1 MIHLTGTLVADGS
14 SDRLLKPILEW
25 LLSQHLPPNS
35 TINIQVPDWGRFP
48 RPVPTLP
55 AKLLAAKEFF
65 AADVY
70 FIHRDAEKTANW
82 QERSAEID
90 ADVQRL
96 DASLT
101 YVRIV
106 PVQMTEAW
114 LLHNEMAI
122 REAAENPSGR
132 DRIALPTPKKL
143 ESLPD
148 AKLHLLGIL
157 REASGLTGRRLKK
170 FEAHERR
177 RLHRLADLQQE
188 QGFAVLRALP
198 AFQKLEQEIQNL
210 IASWPMAANS

>member
-1 MIHLTGTLVADGS
+1 MIHLSGTLVADGS

-25 LLSQHLPPNS
+25 VLSQHLPPGS
-35 TINIQVPDWGRFP
+35 AINIQVPDWGRFP

-65 AADVY
+65 TADVY
-70 FIHRDAEKTANW
+70 FIHRDTEKTTTW
-82 QERSAEID
+82 QERSTEID
-90 ADVQRL
+90 HDVQQVST
-96 DASLT
+96 AIS

-106 PVQMTEAW
+106 PVQMTETW
-114 LLHNEMAI
+114 LLHNEQAI

-132 DRIALPTPKKL
+132 SYIVLPPLKKL
-143 ESLPD
+143 EALPD
-148 AKLHLLGIL
+148 AKMHLLGIL

-198 AFQKLEQEIQNL
+198 AFQALEKEI
-210 IASWPMAANS
+210 IALVAAWPTSGSS

>member
-25 LLSQHLPPNS
+25 LLSQHLPPGS
-35 TINIQVPDWGRFP
+35 AINIQVPDWGRFP
-48 RPVPTLP
+48 RPVSTLP
-55 AKLLAAKEFF
+55 TKLLAAKEFF
-65 AADVY
+65 TADVY
-70 FIHRDAEKTANW
+70 FIHRDAEKTATW
-82 QERSAEID
+82 QGRSTEID
-90 ADVQRL
+90 HDVRRV
-96 DASLT
+96 DAGLP

-106 PVQMTEAW
+106 PVQMTETW
-114 LLHNEMAI
+114 LLHNEQAI
-122 REAAENPSGR
+122 REAAENPSSR
-132 DRIALPTPKKL
+132 ERIALPPVKKL
-143 ESLPD
+143 EALPD

-198 AFQKLEQEIQNL
+198 AFQALEREIQQL
-210 IASWPMAANS
+210 VASWPTMASE